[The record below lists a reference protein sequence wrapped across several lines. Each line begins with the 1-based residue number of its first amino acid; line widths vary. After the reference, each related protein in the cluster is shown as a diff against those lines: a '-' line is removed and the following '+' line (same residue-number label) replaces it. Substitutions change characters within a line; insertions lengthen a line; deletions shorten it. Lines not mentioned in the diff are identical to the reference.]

1 MPPMNGHRM
10 DNKMRPPN
18 SGMQGMDRDNRDMR
32 PPVAPPQ
39 QYMNRED
46 SRHGGRR
53 DDH

>member
-1 MPPMNGHRM
+1 MNGQRM
-10 DNKMRPPN
+10 DNKMRHSN
-18 SGMQGMDRDNRDMR
+18 SGMQGMDRDSRDMR

-46 SRHGGRR
+46 SRQVRPK